1 MSGGISIDT
10 SSFRATLREYMEYT
24 KRDIGT
30 VLNTKAFYISRGAVQ
45 DTLKTAA
52 IRIEGDM
59 LKESRINPKAPLGA
73 IIINSRRGALGKKGL
88 QGQDMQRAFDRMVS
102 ARVRTRAFVAS
113 GFLEAVKR
121 FGTVAER
128 KGQARPLDRSVKSRG
143 SPKGSAVLA
152 KNEWTAYAEIIN
164 RAVTNYNLEHGGTK
178 GLLVYGTE
186 GLQAAFDREEASM
199 KQYIED
205 HMQKTADKF
214 NAK

>member
-1 MSGGISIDT
+1 
-10 SSFRATLREYMEYT
+10 
-24 KRDIGT
+24 
-30 VLNTKAFYISRGAVQ
+30 
-45 DTLKTAA
+45 
-52 IRIEGDM
+52 M

-73 IIINSRRGALGKKGL
+73 ILINARRGELGKNGL
-88 QGQDMQRAFDRMVS
+88 QGQEMQRAFDRMVS

-113 GFLEAVKR
+113 GNLEAVKR
-121 FGTVAER
+121 FGAVAER

-143 SPKGSAVLA
+143 SPKGAAVLA

-164 RAVTNYNLEHGGTK
+164 RAVTNYNLEHGETK
-178 GLLVYGTE
+178 GLLVFGRE
-186 GLQAAFDREEASM
+186 GMQASFNREESST